1 MTDEHGN
8 EENRRWQADAQTD
21 ATTPRIGKTPR
32 TGIHECGSAGFAA
45 SQGRRVPSSADQGAS
60 NRVPMDENPDE
71 GDPGHEDRGGDR
83 PAPGHSHTGQAP
95 DSPIT
100 VPGWDEYF
108 LGIAAA
114 VSARAKCTR
123 RRVGAV
129 LVYEHRI
136 IATGYNGA
144 APGRPDCLEGACP
157 RGRLGYAEVPAFS
170 DYDVPGAPGFCIAIH
185 AEVNALLFAT
195 RDTAG
200 CTAYVTD
207 QPCPGC
213 RKALAAAGVVRAVWP
228 DGQFDADELVDW
240 SR

>member
-32 TGIHECGSAGFAA
+32 TGIHECGSAGFDA

-83 PAPGHSHTGQAP
+83 PAPGHSHTGQVP
-95 DSPIT
+95 EPIT

-129 LVYEHRI
+129 LVHEHRI